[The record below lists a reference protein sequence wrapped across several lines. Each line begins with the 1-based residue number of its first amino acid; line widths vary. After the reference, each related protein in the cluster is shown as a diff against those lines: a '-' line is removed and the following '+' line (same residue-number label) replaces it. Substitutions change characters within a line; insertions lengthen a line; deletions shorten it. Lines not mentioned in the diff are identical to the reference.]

1 MIDIVAVGVITAGGA
16 GDLAAVFDDL
26 LSRHPSSQWVL
37 VGFSLGA
44 NIGVRFI
51 GERVHWRSHFLCAVS
66 VCQGYDPNQ

>member
-1 MIDIVAVGVITAGGA
+1 MDITGGT
-16 GDLAAVFDDL
+16 GDLAAVFEDL
-26 LSRHPSSQWVL
+26 ISRHPSSKWVL

-51 GERVHWRSHFLCAVS
+51 GERPEWRRKHFLCAVS